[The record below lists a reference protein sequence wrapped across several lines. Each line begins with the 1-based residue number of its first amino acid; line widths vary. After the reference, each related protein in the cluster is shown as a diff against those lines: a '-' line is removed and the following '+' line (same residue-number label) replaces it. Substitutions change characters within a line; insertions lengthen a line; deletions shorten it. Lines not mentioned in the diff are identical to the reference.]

1 MSEKLILPIG
11 FMYNGV
17 PVKQLDTSH
26 LSGESELI
34 LTSKPK
40 KKKVYT
46 WMGQVV
52 AVAVSNVVGESVSD
66 GLAAKLKREP
76 EFVPEPVLKIP
87 QSELENQMVR
97 CIHCGQVMR
106 KVTIELDK
114 IEVPVGEP
122 VPVEFFDIDLKQDV
136 EMFSE
141 SDIMAQY
148 AGLKYNKIRVRV
160 PTLADG
166 IKAQHNVS
174 TSGDES
180 QEMNFWRDI
189 LFDCIV
195 GFYYSD
201 AAGNTIEMPEGY
213 LTKRGKMLFSRDW
226 STKTNKHVRKALQ
239 TTLPSALFYY
249 LDECTSCHEETP
261 FYANSG
267 AFFAS

>member
-11 FMYNGV
+11 FVYNGV
-17 PVKQLDTSH
+17 PVKQLDTSY
-26 LSGESELI
+26 LSGDSELI

-52 AVAVSNVVGESVSD
+52 AIAISNVAGEPVSD

-87 QSELENQMVR
+87 LVDIGSLMLQVQRVAWESELENQMVR
-97 CIHCGQVMR
+97 CIHCGHVMR

-114 IEVPVGEP
+114 IEVPAGDP

-174 TSGDES
+174 TSGDEA

-189 LFDCIV
+189 LFDCIA
-195 GFYYSD
+195 GFYYTD
-201 AAGNTIEMPEGY
+201 TAGNTIEMPEGY

-226 STKTNKHVRKALQ
+226 STKLNKHVRKALQ
-239 TTLPSALFYY
+239 TTLPSA
-249 LDECTSCHEETP
+249 
-261 FYANSG
+261 
-267 AFFAS
+267 